1 MKIIRLVVFNEPYW
15 DKGLIY
21 SQNILP
27 LLQLVK
33 TKEYK
38 LEVIS
43 FTSLPFLHKSK
54 TSIKATRIE
63 LAEYG
68 VHIKNFPVLFY
79 PTRFMLLRYFLLPFY
94 FLNVF
99 FYIKYLSLQDSN
111 NTSEIIYYSI
121 RSYQAALGFL
131 KFYKYKDR
139 LIFDTRTDWVE
150 ENINVGNFK
159 SNGFTVTYWRK
170 VEKEMLLKF
179 KKTLFISDLFRD
191 AVLERHGLQKDYA
204 KYCLVYNPIN
214 YSHFQSIP
222 NHDDKNNFLYT
233 GSLGHWNNIS
243 IYLDFFITVA
253 DKMQTSKL
261 IICTNSPSHKVLPIF
276 NNPKYDKVRNRV
288 EIHYNV
294 SYAELPS
301 YYAECTYG
309 LQLMNKKDTRVG
321 VKFIEYIAAN
331 LIPIVNSNVMGA
343 TQLSRKYN
351 IGVVLDDYVANTN
364 SLVNKLNYIKQH
376 NNKGNVE
383 EFRKMTDLN
392 EFANILKTIY
402 Q

>member
-1 MKIIRLVVFNEPYW
+1 MKKIRLVIFNEPYW

-33 TKEYK
+33 TKEYT
-38 LEVIS
+38 LDVIS
-43 FTSLPFLHKSK
+43 FTSLPFLLKSK
-54 TSIKATRIE
+54 KRIHETRME
-63 LAEYG
+63 LAEHG
-68 VHIKNFPVLFY
+68 VNIKNYPVLFY
-79 PTRFMLLRYFLLPFY
+79 PTRFMLLRHFLLPFY

-99 FYIKYLSLQDSN
+99 FYIKYLSLQDSK
-111 NTSEIIYYSI
+111 NTSELFYSI

-131 KFYKYKDR
+131 KFYKDKKR
-139 LIFDTRTDWVE
+139 LIFDTRTDWIE

-159 SNGFTVTYWRK
+159 ANGTTVAYWRK
-170 VEKEMLLKF
+170 AEKEMLLKF
-179 KKTLFISDLFRD
+179 RKTLFISDLFRD
-191 AVLERHGLQKDYA
+191 AVLERHGLQKNYT

-214 YSHFQSIP
+214 YHHFQSVP
-222 NHDDKNNFLYT
+222 NHDNNGNFLYT

-243 IYLDFFITVA
+243 IYLDFFISVA

-276 NNPKYDKVRNRV
+276 EDAKYDKVRNRV

-294 SYAELPS
+294 PYAELPA
-301 YYAECTYG
+301 YDAECTFG

-343 TQLSRKYN
+343 TQLARKYN
-351 IGVVLDDYVANTN
+351 IGVVLDDYLADTN
-364 SLVNKLNYIKQH
+364 SLVDELRDMDQH
-376 NNKGNVE
+376 GNKGNIE